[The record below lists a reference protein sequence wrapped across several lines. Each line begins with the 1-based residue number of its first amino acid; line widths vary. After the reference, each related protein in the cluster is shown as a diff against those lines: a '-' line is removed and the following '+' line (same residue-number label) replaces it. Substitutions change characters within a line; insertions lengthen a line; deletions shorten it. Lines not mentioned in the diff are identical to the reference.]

1 MAKLLIA
8 NPSRRKTPKRK
19 PRRKSTKGLVTQT
32 RRTTT
37 VTRRRRNPA
46 ARQRTGIVMKVQNAA
61 VGAAGALA
69 VDVAMA
75 KLPFI
80 PENLKTGPFSSATK
94 GAVALVIGMA
104 VEKFGKN
111 KRLGVQLA
119 EGGLTVALHDAA
131 KSMVGPTIGLG
142 QYDYDMAGLGDYS
155 ELLNESGFQGFETMN
170 GFETVDGFTGE
181 AF

>member
-1 MAKLLIA
+1 MAKLLVA
-8 NPSRRKTPKRK
+8 NPRRRTTKRK
-19 PRRKSTKGLVTQT
+19 PRRKTSKGLVTQT

-37 VTRRRRNPA
+37 VTRRRNPA
-46 ARQRTGIVMKVQNAA
+46 RRQRTGVMNQVQNAA

-80 PENLKTGPFSSATK
+80 PENLKSGPVASATK
-94 GAVALVIGMA
+94 GAVAVAIGMA

-119 EGGLTVALHDAA
+119 EGGLTVALHEAA
-131 KSMVGPTIGLG
+131 KGMIGPAMGLG
-142 QYDYDMAGLGDYS
+142 QYEYDMAGLGDYS
-155 ELLNESGFQGFETMN
+155 DLLNDPGFQGFETMN
-170 GFETVDGFTGE
+170 GFETVDGFSGE